1 MLKIHPAFVAVS
13 IGSGTLLLGV
23 ADANAAK
30 VENLAYDLGAFRI
43 VIPSIEAT
51 GTALTDD
58 ALKGI
63 VDPQG
68 SATLAQRLGILN
80 AAAIVAP
87 QIIFEIKTGPAG
99 NKITYRDVKLTN
111 VGSGLIES
119 ATIGGA
125 GGDIKDPVGGEVKI
139 NYGAISMRKVNLGLM
154 LRVFTTQR
162 TDPNEPMVSAY
173 EDFTADGLQ
182 MTSKDADITMGKMTG
197 SGVKMRALAT
207 PIGDLFTMSQQMSAP
222 GAKPTPQQTAQ
233 IFSMV
238 GDIFQSMELGKFEML
253 DMKVNVKKEPGSIG
267 VGRVFMGGF
276 AKGKLGEVAYEN
288 FTMNMPD
295 GTAKLGRV
303 GLRDLDLQRTFA
315 AMADAAKRGDT
326 EFRNTNPRDLV
337 PTLGQFQ
344 ISGLDLDVPDKNG
357 AGNSPDGQRI
367 RFSLGNF
374 EINTSK
380 HIDGIPTAIAAKV
393 QNFLFPI
400 PPKPK
405 DVKLADIAAM
415 GIDKFDL
422 THAIDLAWNEPTKEL
437 ALKDYSISLGGLGSV
452 KLSGVIGNVPKDLFS
467 SNLALVQAAA
477 FGAVVKSLD
486 LSVENQ
492 GLAQKALQHQAKQS
506 GQTPQ
511 QLQQMMVAGAAMG
524 IPAMLGNGPAAKAI
538 AGALS
543 KFAADPKKV
552 RIAARSRNGVGLADA
567 MQAAGNPAA
576 LLESLEVTAT
586 ANQ

>member
-1 MLKIHPAFVAVS
+1 MFKIQPALVAFS
-13 IGSGTLLLGV
+13 IGSGTLLFGV
-23 ADANAAK
+23 ANANAAM
-30 VENLAYDLGAFRI
+30 VENLAYDLGAFRV
-43 VIPSIEAT
+43 VIPKIEAT

-63 VDPQG
+63 VDPAG

-80 AAAIVAP
+80 AASIVAP

-99 NKITYRDVKLTN
+99 NKITYRDVKLAN
-111 VGSGLIES
+111 VGSGVIES
-119 ATIGGA
+119 ATVAGA
-125 GGDIKDPVGGEVKI
+125 GGDLVDPVAGPMKI
-139 NYGAISMRKVNLGLM
+139 TYGAMSMRKVNLGLI
-154 LRVFTTQR
+154 LRVFSTPR
-162 TDPNEPMVSAY
+162 ADPNEPSVSAY
-173 EDFTADGLQ
+173 EDFAADGFQ
-182 MTSKDADITMGKMTG
+182 MTSRDVDVSMGKMTG
-197 SGVKMRALAT
+197 SGVKMRALAM
-207 PIGDLFTMSQQMSAP
+207 PIGDLVTLSQQLGAP
-222 GAKPTPQQTAQ
+222 GAKPSPQQTAQ
-233 IFSMV
+233 IFSML
-238 GDIFQSMELGKFEML
+238 GDIFQSMELGKVEMR
-253 DMKVNVKKEPGSIG
+253 DMKVNVKKDNGAIG
-267 VGRVFMGGF
+267 IGRIVMSGF

-288 FTMNMPD
+288 LTMNMPD
-295 GTAKLGRV
+295 GTAKLGRF
-303 GLRDLDLQRTFA
+303 GFRDLDMQRTFA
-315 AMADAAKRGDT
+315 TMADAMKRGDT

-380 HIDGIPTAIAAKV
+380 HIEGIPTAITARV

-400 PPKPK
+400 PPKPM
-405 DVKLADIAAM
+405 DAQLRDIAAM

-422 THAIDLAWNEPTKEL
+422 NHTIDIAWNEATQEI

-452 KLSGVIGNVPKDLFS
+452 KLTGVIGNTPKDLFS

-477 FGAVVKSLD
+477 FGAVLKSVD
-486 LSVENQ
+486 LTVENM
-492 GLAQKALQHQAKQS
+492 GLAQKALQFQAKQS

-524 IPAMLGNGPAAKAI
+524 IPAMLGNGAASKAI

-543 KFAADPKKV
+543 KFAADPKKL
-552 RIAARSRNGVGLADA
+552 RLAARSKNGVGVADA
-567 MQAAGNPAA
+567 MQAAGNPAG

-586 ANQ
+586 ANE